1 MSFYMK
7 HTIFFTIL
15 AICVLSLSTG
25 VCAMTYIVDSAQSEL
40 VVRLFKAGIAS
51 PLAHNHIIEATNFT
65 GKAKISFDNP
75 SASDI
80 RVEAPANSLK
90 ADPPALRQ
98 KYELEKEM
106 SDEDRRQVQET
117 MLSDD
122 QMDVQKYPTIRFEST
137 GIERLSTGQYVITGA
152 MTIHGVTQ
160 SISFPAVVTRE
171 GDRIRGQGSFH
182 FKQSD
187 FKIKPY
193 SAFFGTVRNQDEAVM
208 NIDLVLVPQETPA
221 EGGN

>member
-1 MSFYMK
+1 MK
-7 HTIFFTIL
+7 HIIFLLGFAAFL
-15 AICVLSLSTG
+15 QLLSTTA
-25 VCAMTYIVDSAQSEL
+25 CAMTYMVDPAQSEL
-40 VVRLFKAGIAS
+40 VVRLFKAGIGS
-51 PLAHNHIIEATNFT
+51 VLAHNHVKQATDFS
-65 GKAKISFDNP
+65 GEAKIDFENP

-80 RVEAPANSLK
+80 RVEAQAKSLR
-90 ADPPALRQ
+90 ADPPKLRQ

-106 SDEDRRQVQET
+106 SDDDRRQVQET
-117 MLSDD
+117 MLSGD

-137 GIERLSTGQYVITGA
+137 GIEKQSAGQYVITGA

-171 GDRIRGQGSFH
+171 GDRIQGRGSFH

-187 FKIKPY
+187 FGIKPY

-208 NIDLVLVPQETPA
+208 NIDLVLVPPKTPA
-221 EGGN
+221 ESGK